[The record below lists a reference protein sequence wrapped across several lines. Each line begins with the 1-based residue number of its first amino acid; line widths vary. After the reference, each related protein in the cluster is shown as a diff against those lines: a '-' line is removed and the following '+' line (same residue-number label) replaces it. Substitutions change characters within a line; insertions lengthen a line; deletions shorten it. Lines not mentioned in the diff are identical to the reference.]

1 MFVTYDSRHLDTLVK
16 ITVVENIDE
25 NTMVLHQL
33 HKKVWPTAQRESLF
47 WTHLQDVSDQ
57 KDEDAFDAFV
67 VCNHNMDRED
77 VPVSLNVTF
86 CVNVN
91 FKK

>member
-1 MFVTYDSRHLDTLVK
+1 MFVTYDARHLDTLVK

-86 CVNVN
+86 Y
-91 FKK
+91 